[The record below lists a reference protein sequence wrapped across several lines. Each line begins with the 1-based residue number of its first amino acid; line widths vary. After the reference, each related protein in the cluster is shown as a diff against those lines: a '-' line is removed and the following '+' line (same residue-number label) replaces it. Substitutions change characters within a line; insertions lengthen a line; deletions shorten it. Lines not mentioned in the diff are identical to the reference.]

1 MTWQF
6 TSARRACIAAALALS
21 FFSDRGI
28 LMPQAQH
35 SIPFSPQWQ
44 EGQKWRVE
52 YLRNVPSTE
61 MKSGG
66 QIPPPQRAVWQYEV
80 SHSDPRKGGPA
91 ILSLQEEG
99 GDGKFEISLDP
110 KTFVLLSV
118 SEFSGGRN
126 IGIITN
132 SALDSFLSIPTGYPI
147 IFDWPRFPAKRSNAS
162 RILVTSEGHRVK
174 EEVLFDGDAHFKIS
188 MTYREQR
195 AEGLVQTIH
204 STQSWQAGRPWW
216 DSASA
221 ASDMIVG
228 EEKSSYWSISGKLL
242 P

>member
-1 MTWQF
+1 
-6 TSARRACIAAALALS
+6 
-21 FFSDRGI
+21 
-28 LMPQAQH
+28 MPQAQH
-35 SIPFSPQWQ
+35 SNPVFPQWQ

-66 QIPPPQRAVWQYEV
+66 QIPPPQRAVWQYQV
-80 SHSDPRKGGPA
+80 SRLDSRKGGPA
-91 ILSLQEEG
+91 VLSLHEEG

-110 KTFVLLSV
+110 AAFTLLSV
-118 SEFSGGRN
+118 SEISGGRN

-132 SALDSFLSIPTGYPI
+132 PALDSFLSIPTGYPV

-162 RILVTSEGHRVK
+162 RNFVTSEGHRVK
-174 EEVLFDGDAHFKIS
+174 EEILFDGHSHFKIS
-188 MTYREQR
+188 MSYREQR

-221 ASDMIVG
+221 ESEMIVG
-228 EEKSSYWSISGKLL
+228 REKSLYWSISGKLIF
-242 P
+242 